1 MLLVSMSGVMC
12 SQHQE
17 LMPSLYSSNL
27 EKTVS
32 RDLFQL
38 NINSQNSLDG
48 RNLRPNPD
56 VSFFKRENGD

>member
-1 MLLVSMSGVMC
+1 MSGAMC

-17 LMPSLYSSNL
+17 LMPWLYSSNL

-38 NINSQNSLDG
+38 NINSQNILDG
-48 RNLRPNPD
+48 SDLRSNPD
-56 VSFFKRENGD
+56 ISFFKIENGD